1 MSIELVHEFTFW
13 GAVKPPVAIGPG
25 PWGTRL
31 FFEVT
36 GGEARG
42 ERFTAKAFGGGAD
55 WAVVGPDGFARLD
68 VRIQFETDDG
78 AFVYAYYDG
87 LLEMNEAVGAAL
99 QNGTGTDYADQY
111 FRTTPHLET
120 GDERYAW
127 VNQSVFVARG
137 HVLEGRRVEYEVYR
151 AA

>member
-1 MSIELVHEFTFW
+1 MSIELVHEFTYW
-13 GAVKPPVAIGPG
+13 GAVKPPVPIGPG

-36 GGEARG
+36 GGEAQG

-68 VRIQFETDDG
+68 VRIQFETHDG

-111 FRTTPHLET
+111 FRTSPRFET

-127 VNQSVFVARG
+127 LNQSMFVARG
-137 HVLEGRRVEYEVYR
+137 HVLEGRRVEYEVHR
-151 AA
+151 VA